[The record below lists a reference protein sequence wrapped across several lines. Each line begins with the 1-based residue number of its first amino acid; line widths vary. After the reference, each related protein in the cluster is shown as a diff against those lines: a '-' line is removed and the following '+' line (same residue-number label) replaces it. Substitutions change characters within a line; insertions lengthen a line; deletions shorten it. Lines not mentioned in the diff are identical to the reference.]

1 MMKYITI
8 ILISII
14 VLTISSCNTHKKTH
28 SETIKWGT
36 FQDTTLKISPC
47 DISAS
52 PIAKYIKKNP
62 EKFKFLNEVNIYF
75 LRYISDG
82 LLVTGFLVKPKKEGK
97 YPCVLF
103 NRGGNR
109 EYGSLVIGSAV
120 INMSP
125 LAAKGY
131 VVAAT
136 NYRGNSGSQGKEEF
150 GGKDVN
156 DITNLI
162 ESLHFI
168 KSADTSKVG
177 LFGISRGGMMNYLTL
192 KKKINKIKAVVNIG
206 AITDMNTTIK
216 YHPRIDGVCEE
227 LIPNYLDN
235 KEVARNKRSVT
246 NWVDKLPKTPMLI
259 LHGMKDQHVDYSQI
273 PPFLDS
279 LEKYHVPFKSMS
291 FENDNHG
298 IKKHREFISL
308 EILKWFERYLKREE
322 VFKEEKIREIID

>member
-1 MMKYITI
+1 MDFDIPKEIKNY
-8 ILISII
+8 
-14 VLTISSCNTHKKTH
+14 LTELDAFIEK
-28 SETIKWGT
+28 EIKPLE
-36 FQDTTLKISPC
+36 DK
-47 DISAS
+47 DD
-52 PIAKYIKKNP
+52 
-62 EKFKFLNEVNIYF
+62 NIRF
-75 LRYISDG
+75 FDHRREDARTDWDRDG
-82 LLVTGFLVKPKKEGK
+82 LPSEDWESLLKEMRIKADQAGHLRFGLPK
-97 YPCVLF
+97 
-103 NRGGNR
+103 
-109 EYGSLVIGSAV
+109 
-120 INMSP
+120 
-125 LAAKGY
+125 
-131 VVAAT
+131 
-136 NYRGNSGSQGKEEF
+136 EF

-168 KSADTSKVG
+168 TSADTSKVG

-192 KKKINKIKAVVNIG
+192 KRKINKIKAVVSIG

-235 KEVARNKRSVT
+235 KAVARNKRSVT